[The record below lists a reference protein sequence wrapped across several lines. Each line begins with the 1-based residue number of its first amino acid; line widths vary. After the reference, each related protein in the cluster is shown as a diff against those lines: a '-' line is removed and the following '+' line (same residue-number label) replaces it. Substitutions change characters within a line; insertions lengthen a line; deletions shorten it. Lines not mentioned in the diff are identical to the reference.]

1 MRILIISKC
10 PTHPTNAGNRW
21 WILSQAEMFMS
32 LGHDVYFL
40 YINEMPLRQDAK
52 VYLESIEQSKKYW
65 GDRYHLFSVSK
76 WQKVKM
82 TLIKYY
88 RKKIFCSPMVNTK
101 TGYRIV

>member
-40 YINEMPLRQDAK
+40 YINEMPLRKTQKYILK
-52 VYLESIEQSKKYW
+52 VLSNRKNIGAIDIIYFLSVNGKKL
-65 GDRYHLFSVSK
+65 R
-76 WQKVKM
+76 
-82 TLIKYY
+82 
-88 RKKIFCSPMVNTK
+88 
-101 TGYRIV
+101 

>member
-40 YINEMPLRQDAK
+40 YISDKTQKHILKVLSNRKNIGAIDIIYFLSVNGKKLR
-52 VYLESIEQSKKYW
+52 
-65 GDRYHLFSVSK
+65 
-76 WQKVKM
+76 
-82 TLIKYY
+82 
-88 RKKIFCSPMVNTK
+88 
-101 TGYRIV
+101 

>member
-10 PTHPTNAGNRW
+10 PTPPTNAGNRW

-52 VYLESIEQSKKYW
+52 VYLESIEQ
-65 GDRYHLFSVSK
+65 
-76 WQKVKM
+76 
-82 TLIKYY
+82 
-88 RKKIFCSPMVNTK
+88 
-101 TGYRIV
+101 